1 MQAPGDEVHS
11 KRPMRPKEEHQPP
24 HRYKGARPARLARA
38 RSLAHPIARACVA
51 ASRPP
56 IPRAAARRSQS
67 NAQRAPRSLSSI
79 SVCGGARH
87 AWRVGLCVVHRGGAS
102 RPAGQNG
109 GQPRSGYLA
118 VARAGSLGPTRSYW
132 RVSRT
137 ETPRFATTRLE
148 PEPWAHEALVAG
160 GAMEASEH
168 GGGGG
173 RRQAVQ

>member
-11 KRPMRPKEEHQPP
+11 RRPMRPKEERQPP

-87 AWRVGLCVVHRGGAS
+87 AWRVGLCVVHRDRG
-102 RPAGQNG
+102 RPARAVGSLA
-109 GQPRSGYLA
+109 RAIA

-148 PEPWAHEALVAG
+148 PWAHEALVAG

>member
-1 MQAPGDEVHS
+1 MPGALGS
-11 KRPMRPKEEHQPP
+11 
-24 HRYKGARPARLARA
+24 
-38 RSLAHPIARACVA
+38 
-51 ASRPP
+51 
-56 IPRAAARRSQS
+56 
-67 NAQRAPRSLSSI
+67 
-79 SVCGGARH
+79 
-87 AWRVGLCVVHRGGAS
+87 AWCIEVVHRG
-102 RPAGQNG
+102 RPARAVGSLA
-109 GQPRSGYLA
+109 RAIA